1 LELTIPRWKR
11 DTYAQVA
18 ISYGLISLSR
28 FCALLPGTPVN
39 FIAVVEEIYERKQF
53 DELLWHEGRALL

>member
-1 LELTIPRWKR
+1 MEKGYLRAGGDLVWVNLTE
-11 DTYAQVA
+11 
-18 ISYGLISLSR
+18 SLLR
-28 FCALLPGTPVN
+28 AAAGTPVN